1 MKRKGTGTAQDDFR
15 KDFEKDLKS
24 SLKDS
29 YSKKVSYAEAEK
41 LALQR
46 TTEIMDNLHAL
57 HDPDMGAGGYD
68 SVSRMGDKRVNG
80 SLGPQWAKAPIGS
93 KKGDKTRVQLMD
105 EQVENAFKKHGP
117 DAKLNIQLERCPLNK
132 K

>member
-1 MKRKGTGTAQDDFR
+1 MPAQHIHR
-15 KDFEKDLKS
+15 HHLA
-24 SLKDS
+24 
-29 YSKKVSYAEAEK
+29 VSYV
-41 LALQR
+41 LSFRSLQHGN
-46 TTEIMDNLHAL
+46 DHC
-57 HDPDMGAGGYD
+57 
-68 SVSRMGDKRVNG
+68 NG

-132 K
+132 R